1 MIDVTDFSNGNHL
14 HGPAEV
20 HNLEIIENKEKKLEI
35 EEKETSKKRAF

>member
-20 HNLEIIENKEKKLEI
+20 HNLEIKENKEKKL
-35 EEKETSKKRAF
+35 KKKRPPKKAF